1 MAIVSETTRKQLLS
15 WIGQDEGA
23 LVEFF
28 SGFVKAKSPNP
39 PGDTRLAVDYL
50 SKFLSDRDIGYKI
63 VAPQPTMPNI
73 VSSFAGSGPGRH
85 LVLNGHIDV
94 FPAGD
99 GVGWKRDPW
108 SGEVAEGFVWGR
120 GSADM
125 KGGTAASF
133 ITYAYLHRVRGELN
147 GRLTLTAVSDEETG
161 GKWGTRYLLENHSD
175 ECLGDCVLNGEP
187 SSPQTVRFG
196 EKGALRV
203 VLTVTTPGAHGA
215 YAHRSASATKIAA
228 RLIQDLEKLTELE
241 PDMPEAVGHVLVAPQ
256 VQAATEHGLGAG
268 ASAYIPKVVVNIGV
282 IRGGLKVNMI
292 PGECVME
299 LDIRIPIGLDH
310 KRVRAAL
317 ADILQAYPEVGMSVT
332 EAHCYEPS
340 WCDPKGEML
349 EIIQRNA
356 HAVTGIL
363 PQPITTLAGTDCRY
377 WRHRGV
383 PAYVYGP
390 SPGNMGTKDEGV
402 SIDEFL
408 GVVRTHVLSAYDYLT
423 RSVTS

>member
-1 MAIVSETTRKQLLS
+1 VSEATRKRLLS
-15 WIGQDEGA
+15 WIEEDQGA
-23 LVEFF
+23 LVEVF

-39 PGDTRLAVDYL
+39 PGDTREAVD
-50 SKFLSDRDIGYKI
+50 FLCGFLKGKGLAHKI
-63 VAPQPTMPNI
+63 IAPRETMPNI
-73 VSSFAGSGPGRH
+73 VATFAGPRPGRH

-99 GVGWKRDPW
+99 GAGWQRDPW
-108 SGEVAEGFVWGR
+108 SGDVANGMVWGR

-125 KGGTAASF
+125 KGGTSASF
-133 ITYAYLHRVRGELN
+133 IAYAYLNRIKDELN

-161 GKWGTRYLLENHSD
+161 GRWGTRYLLENHAD

-187 SSPQTVRFG
+187 SSPYTVRYG

-215 YAHRSASATKIAA
+215 YPHRSASATKIAA
-228 RLIQDLEKLTELE
+228 RLIRDLERLTELE
-241 PDMPEAVGHVLVAPQ
+241 PRLPDEVRRAFAPPEIRE
-256 VQAATEHGLGAG
+256 ATERGLGPG
-268 ASAYIPKVVVNIGV
+268 ASDYISKVVVNVGV
-282 IRGGLKVNMI
+282 IRGGLKVNMT

-299 LDIRIPIGLDH
+299 LDIRIPIGLDQA
-310 KRVRAAL
+310 RLRAAL
-317 ADILQAYPEVGMSVT
+317 ADVLTRYPEVSMAIT

-349 EIIQRNA
+349 EIIRANA
-356 HAVTGIL
+356 KTVTGIV

-377 WRHRGV
+377 WRQRGI

-402 SIDEFL
+402 AVEEFL
-408 GVVRTHVLSAYDYLT
+408 GTVRTHVLSAYDYLT
-423 RSVTS
+423 RA

>member
-1 MAIVSETTRKQLLS
+1 MAKMSETTRRQLLS
-15 WIGQDEGA
+15 WIDKDKHT
-23 LVEFF
+23 LVDFF

-39 PGDTRLAVDYL
+39 PGDTRVAVDYL
-50 SKFLSDRDIGYKI
+50 CKFLSNKDIAYKI
-63 VAPQPTMPNI
+63 IAPQPTMPNI
-73 VSSFAGSGPGRH
+73 VSTFAGSGPGRH

-99 GVGWKRDPW
+99 GAGWKRAPW
-108 SGEVAEGFVWGR
+108 SGEVAEGFIWGR

-133 ITYAYLHRVRGELN
+133 ITYAYLHRIRGELN
-147 GRLTLTAVSDEETG
+147 GKLTLTAVSDEETG
-161 GKWGTRYLLENHSD
+161 GKWGTRYLLENHAD

-203 VLTVTTPGAHGA
+203 ALTVTTPGAHGA
-215 YAHRSASATKIAA
+215 YPHRSASATKIAA
-228 RLIQDLEKLTELE
+228 CLIKELEKLTELK
-241 PDMPEAVGHVLVAPQ
+241 PDMPEEVRRVLARPK
-256 VQAATEHGLGAG
+256 VQAATEQGLGTG
-268 ASAYIPKVVVNIGV
+268 ASAYIPKVVVNVGV

-299 LDIRIPIGLDH
+299 LDIRIPIGLDQ

-317 ADILQAYPEVGMSVT
+317 AKVLKAYPEVGMSVT

-340 WCDPKGEML
+340 WCDPNGEML
-349 EIIQRNA
+349 EIIQSNA
-356 HAVTGIL
+356 HSVTGIV

-390 SPGNMGTKDEGV
+390 SPGNMGAKDERV
-402 SIDEFL
+402 SIEEFL
-408 GVVRTHVLSAYDYLT
+408 GVVGTHVLSAYDYL
-423 RSVTS
+423 RRPAPS

>member
-1 MAIVSETTRKQLLS
+1 MSEASRQQLLK
-15 WIGQDEGA
+15 WIDEDRDA
-23 LVEFF
+23 LVDFF

-39 PGDTRLAVDYL
+39 PGDTREAVAFL
-50 SKFLSDRDIGYKI
+50 CKFLEAKGIGYKLI
-63 VAPQPTMPNI
+63 APQVTMPNI
-73 VSSFAGSGPGRH
+73 VSTFSGPSPGRH

-99 GVGWKRDPW
+99 GAGWKRDPW
-108 SGEVAEGFVWGR
+108 SGDVDEGVVWGR

-125 KGGTAASF
+125 KGGTSASF
-133 ITYAYLHRVRGELN
+133 ITFAYLHRVRDELK
-147 GRLTLTAVSDEETG
+147 GKLTLTAVSDEETG
-161 GKWGTRYLLENHSD
+161 GRWGTRYLLENHAD

-187 SSPQTVRFG
+187 SSPETVRFG
-196 EKGALRV
+196 ERGALRV
-203 VLTVTTPGAHGA
+203 IITVTTPGAHGA
-215 YAHRSASATKIAA
+215 YVHKSASATKIAA

-241 PDMPEAVGHVLVAPQ
+241 PQVPDGVKRVLALPE
-256 VQAATEHGLGAG
+256 VQAATERGLGRG
-268 ASAYIPKVVVNIGV
+268 AVNFMSKVTVNVGV

-310 KRVRAAL
+310 ARVRAAL
-317 ADILQAYPEVGMSVT
+317 SEILRAYPEAGITIT

-340 WCDPKGEML
+340 WCDPEGEML
-349 EIIQRNA
+349 KIIRANA
-356 HAVTGIL
+356 HAVTGID

-377 WRHRGV
+377 WRHRGI

-402 SIDEFL
+402 AIEEFL
-408 GVVRTHVLSAYDYLT
+408 GTVRTHVLSAYDYLT
-423 RSVTS
+423 APKH

>member
-1 MAIVSETTRKQLLS
+1 MSEATKRQLLG
-15 WIGQDEGA
+15 WIEQDRDA
-23 LVEFF
+23 LVDFF

-39 PGDTRLAVDYL
+39 PGDTREAAGFLC
-50 SKFLSDRDIGYKI
+50 KFLDGKGIAYKI
-63 VAPQPTMPNI
+63 IAPQATMPNI
-73 VSSFAGSGPGRH
+73 VSSFTGPSAGRH

-99 GVGWKRDPW
+99 GTGWKRDPW
-108 SGEVAEGFVWGR
+108 SGEVADGVVWGR
-120 GSADM
+120 GAADM
-125 KGGTAASF
+125 KGGTSASF
-133 ITYAYLHRVRGELN
+133 ITYAYLHRIRGELK
-147 GRLTLTAVSDEETG
+147 GKLTLTAVSDEETG
-161 GKWGTRYLLENHSD
+161 GRWGTRYLLENHAD

-228 RLIQDLEKLTELE
+228 CLIQDLEKLTELE
-241 PDMPEAVGHVLVAPQ
+241 PQMPDEVRRALAPPE
-256 VQAATEHGLGAG
+256 VHAATEHGLGPG
-268 ASAYIPKVVVNIGV
+268 ASDYISKVVVNVGV
-282 IRGGLKVNMI
+282 VRGGLKVNMI

-299 LDIRIPIGLDH
+299 LDIRIPIGLDQA
-310 KRVRAAL
+310 RLRAAL
-317 ADILQAYPEVGMSVT
+317 SSILGAYPEVSMTVT

-349 EIIQRNA
+349 ELIRANA

-377 WRHRGV
+377 WRQRGI

-402 SIDEFL
+402 AVDEFL
-408 GVVRTHVLSAYDYLT
+408 GVVRTHVLSAYDYLMAPN
-423 RSVTS
+423 S